1 MRRRCMYLVLIVGIA
16 AGTGAA
22 RLSGVPAGNE
32 TPLWIEVNAAD
43 EAQPDDFAVA
53 VGDVIEFSA
62 QPQIQ
67 PVPYV
72 GPGVI
77 GAPSPYP
84 TNPERNSTVSDLTLR
99 IQGENGVLADLSV
112 VRHASFQ
119 NGALQIHGG
128 PHGRSVKAMKA
139 GKVTVEVTTHRG
151 ATRREIREF
160 TIRVATKR
168 ETPVKPS
175 ERGDGP
181 ANVPPA

>member
-22 RLSGVPAGNE
+22 RLSGVHDGNE

-53 VGDVIEFSA
+53 VGDVIEFST
-62 QPQIQ
+62 QFPSRQFV
-67 PVPYV
+67 PVEPYV
-72 GPGVI
+72 I
-77 GAPSPYP
+77 GTSYAA
-84 TNPERNSTVSDLTLR
+84 NPKQNPPVSDLALR
-99 IQGENGVLADLSV
+99 FQGEKGVLADMSA

-119 NGALQIHGG
+119 NGALQIHEGLQ
-128 PHGRSVKAMKA
+128 GRSVKAMKA

-168 ETPVKPS
+168 EVQVKSS

-181 ANVPPA
+181 AILPGP